1 MFCMLVCFSYLSIS
15 RTFSSCPPREMTSF
29 AVCERR
35 KPLSTN
41 FQFLLAFSTKLLI
54 FGSQITWK
62 KPRNNC
68 CRLRGCLGP
77 VHTKTIVNA
86 NDSKRKLFYAFRPS
100 VHTKT
105 MKTLTIVCVYNRLRV
120 DGALSSLFISWLE
133 ERQITECH
141 RRWQRH
147 KLLRMWLVEWGSIS
161 VLHVRHALCNNHV
174 SSSYKRA
181 TRNYYVWSF
190 YDNLRIQPYI
200 FNSLCSIQRCALS
213 GRGCTSLT
221 L

>member
-1 MFCMLVCFSYLSIS
+1 MVVRFWYLSIS

-35 KPLSTN
+35 EPLPTN

-54 FGSQITWK
+54 FGNQITWK
-62 KPRNNC
+62 KPRSNC
-68 CRLRGCLGP
+68 CRLRGCL
-77 VHTKTIVNA
+77 
-86 NDSKRKLFYAFRPS
+86 S
-100 VHTKT
+100 
-105 MKTLTIVCVYNRLRV
+105 
-120 DGALSSLFISWLE
+120 SWLE
-133 ERQITECH
+133 KRQIIECH

-161 VLHVRHALCNNHV
+161 VLHLRHALCNNHV
-174 SSSYKRA
+174 SSSYKTA
-181 TRNYYVWSF
+181 TRKLLRF